1 MKLPPLM
8 VLGLTLVSLA
18 AAAETRLDDGKR
30 NYQAFCAQCHEQGI
44 DGAPVTGKTEDW
56 VGRSQ
61 LWEAVLFEHVQDG
74 YMKMPARGDADHATD
89 YDAETAAEY
98 MMHLN
103 YPSLPTD

>member
-1 MKLPPLM
+1 MKTFLLI
-8 VLGLTLVSLA
+8 VLGLTLTSLA
-18 AAAETRLDDGKR
+18 TAAETRLEDGKR
-30 NYQAFCAQCHEQGI
+30 NYQAFCAHCHDTGKE
-44 DGAPVTGKTEDW
+44 GAPVTGKTEDW
-56 VGRSQ
+56 TDRSQ

-74 YMKMPARGDADHATD
+74 YMKMPARGAAGHATD